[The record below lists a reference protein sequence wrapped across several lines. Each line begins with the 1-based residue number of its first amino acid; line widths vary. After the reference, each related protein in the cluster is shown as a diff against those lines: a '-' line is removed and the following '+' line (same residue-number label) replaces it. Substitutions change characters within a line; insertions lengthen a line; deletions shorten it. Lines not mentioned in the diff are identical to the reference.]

1 MYGMVW
7 KEAMSRHLLMLGG
20 GHAHLSLLEAA
31 PGFLEKGHRVTLVSP
46 EPIHYYSGMG
56 PGMLGGTYA
65 PEEVRF
71 PIREM
76 AEERGVGWVRDRAE
90 RIDPVDRVVH
100 LAGGERLPY
109 DVLSVNTGSSIAPTV
124 AVDELGPEGPR
135 VFTAKPVSQMLELR
149 RHLEERLH
157 AEQGRRLRVVVAGG
171 GPAAVESVT
180 NLARLARERAPQNVS
195 GPSVELDLLVGRSV
209 LPGFPRSADRA
220 AVRALTRLGIRVRE
234 ADYVRRVVPG
244 GVVSVAGEEPADV
257 VLLATGI
264 VPSRLFAD
272 SQMPVGTD
280 GSMAVNEHLHCLGH
294 PEVFGAGDCVWF
306 TPRPLA
312 RAGVF
317 AVRQSPVLV
326 HNVGAALDAEP
337 ARMKPFR
344 PQRGYLL
351 LLNLGDGSALGWRRV
366 GGIDLVSR
374 SRAAWNLK
382 DRIDRAFMQRFGS
395 EADRGSEH

>member
-1 MYGMVW
+1 
-7 KEAMSRHLLMLGG
+7 MSRHLLMLGG

-31 PGFLEKGHRVTLVSP
+31 AGYLERGHRVTLVSP
-46 EPIHYYSGMG
+46 EPVHYYSGMG
-56 PGMLGGTYA
+56 PGMLGGTYD

-71 PIREM
+71 PIRAI
-76 AEERGVGWVRDRAE
+76 AEKRGVDWVRDRAE

-100 LAGGERLPY
+100 LAGGHRLSY

-124 AVDELGPEGPR
+124 AIDELGTAGPR

-149 RHLEERLH
+149 RHLEERLRDDPS
-157 AEQGRRLRVVVAGG
+157 QRLRIVVAGG
-171 GPAAVESVT
+171 GPAAVESVA
-180 NLARLARERAPQNVS
+180 NLARLVREHAPQAAS
-195 GPSVELDLLVGRSV
+195 RGGVELDLFVGRSV
-209 LPGFPRSADRA
+209 LPGFPARADRA
-220 AVRALTRLGIRVRE
+220 AVRALSRLGIRVRE

-244 GVVSVAGEEPADV
+244 GVMTVGGEEPADV

-272 SQMPVGTD
+272 SQMPVGSD
-280 GSMAVNEHLHCLGH
+280 GSMAVNERLHCLGH

-326 HNVGAALDAEP
+326 HNVGAALDGQP
-337 ARMKPFR
+337 ARMTPFR

-366 GGIDLVSR
+366 VGVDLVSR
-374 SRAAWNLK
+374 SRAAWRLK
-382 DRIDRAFMQRFGS
+382 DRIDRSFMHRFGS